1 MIRSRVGIRE
11 AKMNFS
17 RLVKEVQEGK
27 EIVITDRGREVAVL
41 RGIPRERLSLEA
53 RISQMVTNGWLEP
66 EKKNVRSLPPPLP
79 AEADIAQRFLEEDRR

>member
-1 MIRSRVGIRE
+1 MRSRVGIRE

-17 RLVKEVQEGK
+17 RLVKEVQKGK
-27 EIVITDRGREVAVL
+27 EIVITDRGREVAVIK
-41 RGIPRERLSLEA
+41 GISREKLSLED

-66 EKKNVRSLPPPLP
+66 EKKDVRILPPPLP